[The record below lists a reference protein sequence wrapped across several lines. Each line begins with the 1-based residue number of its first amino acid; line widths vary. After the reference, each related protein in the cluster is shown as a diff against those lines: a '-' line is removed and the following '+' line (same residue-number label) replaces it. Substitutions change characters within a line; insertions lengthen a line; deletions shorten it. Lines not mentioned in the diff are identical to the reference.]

1 MSRHAR
7 RTMVLDA
14 DIPGDVA
21 LGARLLQQGGLVAFP
36 TETVYGLGALAL
48 DPLAVRAIYAAKG
61 RPSTN
66 PIIVHV
72 ASQAQA
78 QTLCADWPA
87 AADALC
93 AAFWPG
99 PLTLVLPRRAIVSD
113 EVTAGAPTVAV
124 RAPSHPVARDLIA
137 RCGGPI
143 AAPSANRSEHVSPTR
158 ASHVLDDLGGAI
170 DALLDGGDCPFGIES
185 TVLTLAHGPPRIL
198 RPGALGRAA
207 IEAVIGPVALGPL
220 PAIAA
225 GTGSASPGMHAR
237 HYAPAGLVHL
247 VPSVGLG
254 AQVQSATAILEA
266 ALGQGGGGRL
276 PGLEAGAT
284 AVGVLL
290 CGRETAAPAGAKLE
304 RLSGDPAL
312 YARGLYSALRTLEDR
327 GCATVIIEEVPDRPE
342 WAAIRDRL
350 HRAAGR

>member
-1 MSRHAR
+1 MSRNVR

-14 DIPGDVA
+14 DIPGDIE
-21 LGARLLQQGGLVAFP
+21 LGARLLREGGLVAFP

-61 RPSTN
+61 RPSSN

-72 ASQAQA
+72 GSASEARL
-78 QTLCADWPA
+78 LCADWPA
-87 AADALC
+87 AAERLC

-99 PLTLVLPRRAIVSD
+99 PLTLVLPRRSVVSD

-124 RAPSHPVARDLIA
+124 RAPSHPVARALIA
-137 RCGGPI
+137 RCKGPI

-170 DALLDGGDCPFGIES
+170 DAVLDGGDCPFGIES
-185 TVLTLAHGPPRIL
+185 TVLTLAHGEPRIL

-207 IEAVIGPVALGPL
+207 IEAAIGPVALGPL
-220 PAIAA
+220 PEGGPGA
-225 GTGSASPGMHAR
+225 GQASPGLHAR

-247 VPSVGLG
+247 VPSMGLG
-254 AQVQSATAILEA
+254 AQVQSARALLAT
-266 ALGQGGGGRL
+266 ALGTGEPGWL

-284 AVGVLL
+284 SVGALL
-290 CGRETAAPAGAKLE
+290 CGGATPAPGGAELE
-304 RLSGDPAL
+304 RLSGDPASYAKGL
-312 YARGLYSALRTLEDR
+312 YAALRALEDR

-350 HRAAGR
+350 QRAAGR